1 MAFDWTKVEGYKED
15 MTPEEK
21 LALLDNYN
29 DPEPAPK
36 NDPAPTPTP
45 DPKNDPAP
53 APKGGMVSKAQFDK
67 VSSELAA
74 VKKQLRGKMTEDEAK
89 ELERQQHQEE
99 METELNN
106 LRREKALAGY
116 KASYLSQGYDEQL
129 AEEAATAMVDGDME
143 TVFAVMKKQSVNA
156 EKAMRAKILKETPVP
171 PASDDPNDEKKKQ
184 EEQKKL
190 RGYFGLPT

>member
-1 MAFDWTKVEGYKED
+1 MAFDWTKVEGYKEE

-45 DPKNDPAP
+45 DPKNDPTP

-99 METELNN
+99 METELNT

-129 AEEAATAMVDGDME
+129 AEEAATAMVDGDMD

-184 EEQKKL
+184 EEAKKL
-190 RGYFGLPT
+190 RGYFGLT

>member
-1 MAFDWTKVEGYKED
+1 MAFDWTKVEGYKEE

-45 DPKNDPAP
+45 DPKNDPTP
-53 APKGGMVSKAQFDK
+53 APKGGMASKAQFDK

-129 AEEAATAMVDGDME
+129 AEEAATAMVDGDMD

-184 EEQKKL
+184 EEAKKL
-190 RGYFGLPT
+190 RGYFGLT